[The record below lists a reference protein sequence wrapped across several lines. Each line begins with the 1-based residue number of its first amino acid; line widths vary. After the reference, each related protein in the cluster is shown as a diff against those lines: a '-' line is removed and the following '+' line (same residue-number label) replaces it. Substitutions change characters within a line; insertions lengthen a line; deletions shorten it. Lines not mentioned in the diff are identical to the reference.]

1 MSMNPFSSWLSL
13 SMQMTR
19 LGFDAQRVIGLRML
33 KLAAGDAAAQT
44 EAQRMVAEKSAA
56 FVEAQ
61 MTLATSMAQGRGHH
75 AAKAVLGG
83 YGRKVRANQRRL
95 SRG

>member
-1 MSMNPFSSWLSL
+1 MFVNPFAPWLALATQSA
-13 SMQMTR
+13 Q
-19 LGFDAQRVIGLRML
+19 LGLDAQRVIGLRMMR
-33 KLAAGDAAAQT
+33 LAAGGARAEI

-61 MTLATSMAQGRGHH
+61 MTLATSLATGQGHH
-75 AAKAVLGG
+75 AAKKILRG
-83 YGRKVRANQRRL
+83 YGRKVRANHRRL